1 VCRDTVPPR
10 GEFCADAMNNHEI
23 PTVQLILAMLLF
35 LAIGGP
41 IVLYDWLTLD
51 QVLAGV
57 FYPNQIIVAS
67 ALACVFLIGAAL
79 LGRYIRRLVPRS
91 G

>member
-1 VCRDTVPPR
+1 
-10 GEFCADAMNNHEI
+10 MNNRKI
-23 PTVQLILAMLLF
+23 PTARLALAMLLF

-57 FYPNQIIVAS
+57 FYPVAIIVALGLGS
-67 ALACVFLIGAAL
+67 VFLFGASL
-79 LGRYIRRLVPRS
+79 LGQYIRRLVLRND
-91 G
+91 